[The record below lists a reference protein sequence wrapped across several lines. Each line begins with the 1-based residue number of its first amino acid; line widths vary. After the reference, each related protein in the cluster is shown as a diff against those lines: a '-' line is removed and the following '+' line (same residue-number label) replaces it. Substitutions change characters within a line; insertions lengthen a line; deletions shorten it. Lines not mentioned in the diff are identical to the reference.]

1 MEAQMNENCT
11 ISLSSLKNLNGLM
24 YVCDMILQ
32 M

>member
-1 MEAQMNENCT
+1 MKAQIMKLYNF
-11 ISLSSLKNLNGLM
+11 SLVAENLNGLM